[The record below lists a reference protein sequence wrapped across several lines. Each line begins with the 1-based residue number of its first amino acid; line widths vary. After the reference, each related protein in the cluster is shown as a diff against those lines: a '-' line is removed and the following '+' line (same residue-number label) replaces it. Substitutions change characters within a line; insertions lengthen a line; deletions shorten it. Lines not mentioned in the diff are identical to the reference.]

1 MKPFPRLICG
11 LLASILLVPSLARA
25 QPRHSEEIVAL
36 PPVALSAADAA
47 KELSDFRVGRL
58 DGDFCLQFNLSHLPR
73 QGDEVKYT
81 GVAWGTWN
89 DQGPLT
95 RFRLSQTPLP
105 PAAGQPP
112 TAPVYWEWLVQ
123 NGPSPRIWVLEP
135 GATAAR
141 EVPPAQWRAPLFPGT
156 DYTPFDLLMPFLY
169 WTDSTYVG
177 PARVLGRG
185 VDIFTLK
192 PPAVEQAAGIG
203 SVRVYIDRDLKAL
216 VRTEQLDPKGA
227 LFRQFEL
234 DSFAKVQGQWIAQAC
249 ELQNVTA
256 HDYDRFMVKEAALKL
271 KLDAAVF
278 DPAHLNQPA
287 SLPPPNAWAGL

>member
-1 MKPFPRLICG
+1 MKNLSQLVYGLIAA
-11 LLASILLVPSLARA
+11 LALFPSLARA
-25 QPRHSEEIVAL
+25 QPRHSEEIVSL

-47 KELSDFRVGRL
+47 KELSDFRNGRL

-73 QGDEVKYT
+73 QGDAVEYT

-105 PAAGQPP
+105 PAAGQPATP
-112 TAPVYWEWLVQ
+112 PVYWEWLVQ

-135 GATAAR
+135 GAKAAR

-192 PPAVEQAAGIG
+192 PPAAEQAAAIG
-203 SVRVYIDRDLKAL
+203 SVRVAIDRDLRAL

-234 DSFAKVQGQWIAQAC
+234 DSFAKVEGQWIIQAC

-256 HDYDRFMVKEAALKL
+256 HDYDRFEVKQAALKL
-271 KLDAAVF
+271 KLDAAIF
-278 DPAHLNQPA
+278 DPAKLTQPA
-287 SLPPPNAWAGL
+287 SMPPPAAWSSL